1 MTSAIESAFQKG
13 ATFEALLK
21 KLAGAQESG
30 KALSFEVDDR
40 SGPYL
45 NHRLVGWTDGP
56 PTSVVAWVMSGED
69 PAGHAWRRFTFSKVG
84 PGRYKLACFP
94 TPFHN
99 GVDPL
104 SPGIPPSSSRAAKA
118 H

>member
-1 MTSAIESAFQKG
+1 MTSPFESAFQKG
-13 ATFEALLK
+13 ATFAALLK
-21 KLAGAQESG
+21 KLTGAQESG
-30 KALSFEVDDR
+30 KTLSFDVDDR

-45 NHRLVGWTDGP
+45 DHRLVGWTDGP
-56 PTSVVAWVMSGED
+56 PTSVVNWVMSGED

-99 GVDPL
+99 SEDPL
-104 SPGIPPSSSRAAKA
+104 SPGIPPSSSRWAKA